1 MATRISHKY
10 QVLLDD
16 GNRIIIPQDI
26 LKLNVFASF
35 QRIAPKDKVQQ
46 APDWMNLKEGEVFVD
61 KEGNLFV
68 ANLKEFQ
75 TAQGIIPPEA
85 YDKVQEN
92 MHTMIF
98 GDTIHSHPNSPG
110 KIDPNSPAK
119 IDSTNQGANLV
130 MSPTNPPGSET
141 SINPVDTLLESS
153 QNTEDNP
160 NPDNTADQSSANT
173 DLNSDSF
180 IRTQPP
186 SGDHETP
193 GGDHIVTATPCK
205 DEGVAQQGNTQGSN
219 SGGGEDCVGQPETP
233 DVSSPVYAEDLE
245 SPIEVR
251 GGDGSQDPE
260 GGDASQDPEPGYEIE
275 EEEDGSV
282 IINTKPKDGAAQV
295 KMPEIVPES
304 EPLPEVDSGCES
316 GYDPNEGEDVEL
328 LYDEGDEQEV
338 EFFNMEDAE
347 EDEEMEFSIEEEE
360 IDNYVKDKMA
370 SSQAEQDEAG
380 ESTEVKE
387 EL

>member
-1 MATRISHKY
+1 M
-10 QVLLDD
+10 
-16 GNRIIIPQDI
+16 
-26 LKLNVFASF
+26 
-35 QRIAPKDKVQQ
+35 QQ

-110 KIDPNSPAK
+110 KID
-119 IDSTNQGANLV
+119 STNQGANIV

-141 SINPVDTLLESS
+141 SNSNPVDTSLDSS
-153 QNTEDNP
+153 QITEDNP

-186 SGDHETP
+186 SGDHEP
-193 GGDHIVTATPCK
+193 PSGHHIVTATSCK
-205 DEGVAQQGNTQGSN
+205 EGGVAQQGNTQGSN
-219 SGGGEDCVGQPETP
+219 NGKGEDCVGQPETP

-251 GGDGSQDPE
+251 GGDGSQDPD
-260 GGDASQDPEPGYEIE
+260 GGDGSQDPEPGYEIE

-282 IINTKPKDGAAQV
+282 IINTKPKDSAAQV
-295 KMPEIVPES
+295 KTPEIVPES
-304 EPLPEVDSGCES
+304 EPLQEVDSGCES
-316 GYDPNEGEDVEL
+316 GYHPDEDEDVEL
-328 LYDEGDEQEV
+328 LYDEEDEQEV
-338 EFFNMEDAE
+338 EFFNMEDLE

-380 ESTEVKE
+380 ESTEVRD